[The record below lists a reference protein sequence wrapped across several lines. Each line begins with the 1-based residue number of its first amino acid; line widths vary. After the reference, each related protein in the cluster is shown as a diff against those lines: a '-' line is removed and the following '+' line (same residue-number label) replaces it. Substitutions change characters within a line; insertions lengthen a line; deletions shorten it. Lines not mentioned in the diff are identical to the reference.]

1 VHALLSHLQSVGFAD
16 APTVLGVDD
25 RGREVLSYV
34 GGEVGL
40 PGPGQALP
48 PWFRTLEAC
57 HSAGDWLRRF
67 HDAQRGFVPG
77 LSQPWRLYA
86 GRGLRDGEVIVHHDV
101 APYNTIRRPDGGL
114 TVVDWDF
121 CGPGDPVEDLAFS
134 AWQWVPLWADRVAVA
149 SGQGGPMTEIEA
161 GRRLAALADGYA
173 ASADQ
178 RARLLGACAHQMTK
192 HAADVEAMAPADPAF
207 ARLVD
212 LGISR
217 DARLDA
223 AWVRENEAVLG
234 AEF

>member
-1 VHALLSHLQSVGFAD
+1 
-16 APTVLGVDD
+16 
-25 RGREVLSYV
+25 
-34 GGEVGL
+34 
-40 PGPGQALP
+40 
-48 PWFRTLEAC
+48 
-57 HSAGDWLRRF
+57 LRRF
-67 HDAQRGFVPG
+67 HDAQRGFAPDP
-77 LSQPWRLYA
+77 SQPWRLYA

-134 AWQWVPLWADRVAVA
+134 AWQWVPLWADRAAVA
-149 SGQGGPMTEIEA
+149 SGHGGPMTEVEA
-161 GRRLAALADGYA
+161 GRRLAALADGYE

-178 RARLLGACAHQMTK
+178 RARLLDACAHQMTK

-234 AEF
+234 AAVRPDPSCCEHCTQ